1 MKKMYLF
8 ALEDERNAYLSGLK
22 EPVHGEGSFFV
33 DGPNAYGI
41 TGVGKVFSAMNTE
54 RFLATFKPDLVIN
67 IGVAGG
73 INRTTNDWIVVNET
87 LFYDV
92 DVTAFNYQW
101 GQYPKAPATFKA
113 SKNSIERLINHPPK
127 DKSIHSGWVATGD
140 RFLTDVSPLERIEK
154 EVLAV
159 DMELASIAL
168 VCEHHEVPWISIK
181 TISDTVGTPSQIDDF
196 DRWVKEGLRKLA
208 PWIEGALN

>member
-1 MKKMYLF
+1 MKKLYLF

-22 EPVHGEGSFFV
+22 EPVFAEGSFFV
-33 DGPNAYGI
+33 DGFNAYGLI
-41 TGVGKVFSAMNTE
+41 GVGKVFAAMHTE
-54 RFLATFKPDLVIN
+54 QYITMFSPDLVIN

-101 GQYPKAPATFKA
+101 GQYPKAPVTFQA
-113 SKNSIERLINHPPK
+113 ALDITERLIKQPPQNQTPTV
-127 DKSIHSGWVATGD
+127 GCVATGD
-140 RFLTDVSPLERIEK
+140 RFLTDVKPLDKINQAIA
-154 EVLAV
+154 AV

-168 VCEHHEVPWISIK
+168 VCAQHEVPWVSVK
-181 TISDTVGTPSQIDDF
+181 AISDTVGTPSQTGDF
-196 DRWVKEGLRKLA
+196 DRWVKEGLKKMA
-208 PWIEGALN
+208 PWVEGAFH

>member
-8 ALEDERNAYLSGLK
+8 ALEAERNAYLSGLK
-22 EPVHGEGSFFV
+22 EPVLAEGSFFV
-33 DGPNAYGI
+33 AGPNAYGI
-41 TGVGKVFSAMNTE
+41 TGVGKVFTAMNTE

-73 INRTTNDWIVVNET
+73 INRTTNDWILVNET

-101 GQYPKAPATFKA
+101 GQYPKAPAIFKA
-113 SKNSIERLINHPPK
+113 SKNSSERLIKHPPK
-127 DKSIHSGWVATGD
+127 EKSFHTGCIATGD
-140 RFLTDVSPLERIEK
+140 RFLTDISPLKHLNK

-181 TISDTVGTPSQIDDF
+181 TISDTVGTPSQIGDF
-196 DRWVKEGLRKLA
+196 DRWVKEGLKKLA